1 MDTKPV
7 AKPNDVGKRITYK
20 GLGGTIRFVGMIDVP
35 SAKITGE
42 WIGIEL
48 DTPQGRN
55 DGSVHGKR
63 LFTCTPLHGV
73 FVRSDT
79 KLVRLTAKSEGSSIN
94 RPLNRE
100 EKAALVIARLAAR
113 EKIRTEAATRRRE
126 DKAKQ
131 LDPVESTSSFW
142 EGFNT
147 SEQEITRNL
156 AAFVTKYRGFGRR
169 QRTACRSRCDAL
181 TENIKAL
188 SNVLAEA
195 TIFLPKHD
203 CRMAQQQVDKLFDML
218 RAAREEV
225 FPRSKFSFGKG
236 INRMAKGAAA
246 EVASAAPA
254 SADPSPKVTADV
266 ARPKYNSKLERVV
279 SSLSGRTLV
288 VKFDSSDVPN
298 KAQDVLLSSLNNCVV
313 CIPEVVSGMRLAQLK
328 ACHIFVGAVAGSV
341 FIESCA
347 DCVISVATRQIRI
360 HHTFG
365 CDFYVHSQSGPIIE
379 DCGRLRFGP
388 LVTPFENS
396 TALRVTA
403 KLSVARNLW
412 NDVKDFKWLRQQQSP
427 HWCLMPKAAYL
438 TGEAMRAKF
447 EDVPVKQKD
456 VPTMPPKPPAGPTP
470 ADVAALKTPPTNQL
484 QTPTQ
489 TANEDS
495 SSEEF

>member
-1 MDTKPV
+1 MMDAKPV
-7 AKPNDVGKRITYK
+7 ATPSDVGKRVMYK
-20 GLGGTIRFVGMIDVP
+20 GLGGTIRFVGMIDIP
-35 SAKITGE
+35 SKKPTRE

-48 DTPQGRN
+48 DTPKGRN

-63 LFTCTPLHGV
+63 LFTCKPLHGV
-73 FVRSDT
+73 FVLSDT
-79 KLVRLTAKSEGSSIN
+79 NLLRHTAKAEGSN
-94 RPLNRE
+94 ATKPLNRE
-100 EKAALVIARLAAR
+100 EKAALVMARLAAR
-113 EKIRTEAATRRRE
+113 DKKRTEAATRRRE
-126 DKAKQ
+126 DKAKH

-147 SEQEITRNL
+147 AEQEITRNL
-156 AAFVTKYRGFGRR
+156 AVFVTEYRGSGRR

-181 TENIKAL
+181 TEDIKAL

-203 CRMAQQQVDKLFDML
+203 CRMAQQLVDKLFDML

-236 INRMAKGAAA
+236 INRMAKGAAG

-254 SADPSPKVTADV
+254 TAESSPIATANV
-266 ARPKYNSKLERVV
+266 PRPQYDSKLERVV
-279 SSLSGRTLV
+279 SSLNGRTLC
-288 VKFDSSDVPN
+288 VKLDSSDVPN

-328 ACHIFVGAVAGSV
+328 GCHVFVGAVAGSV

-379 DCGRLRFGP
+379 DCGRLRFGR

-396 TALRVTA
+396 AALRVAA
-403 KLSVARNLW
+403 KLAVDRNLW

-427 HWCLMPKAAYL
+427 HWDLMPEAAYM
-438 TGEAMRAKF
+438 TCEAMRATY
-447 EDVPVKQKD
+447 KD
-456 VPTMPPKPPAGPTP
+456 VPAKHKEVPPMPPTAPAHAYLASEDKAP
-470 ADVAALKTPPTNQL
+470 ATEQVENPA
-484 QTPTQ
+484 QTP
-489 TANEDS
+489 EDS